1 MSRPTSMSENAK
13 TCAKYMRDKVCSSI
27 LIVKR
32 YVLPIGSTGLLHM
45 RLRIMKSFSI
55 RGYGGSEVN
64 DFAPKDDK
72 IDMITF

>member
-13 TCAKYMRDKVCSSI
+13 TCAKYMRDKV
-27 LIVKR
+27 KR

-45 RLRIMKSFSI
+45 RLRIMKI
-55 RGYGGSEVN
+55 QVN

>member
-13 TCAKYMRDKVCSSI
+13 TCAKYMRDK
-27 LIVKR
+27 VKR